1 MYLLDDPLSA
11 VDANVGR
18 DLFFGCIVDYLKSRR
33 NKAVVLVTHQVQ
45 YMQHADKIL
54 VLTKDGCQ
62 DFFGSHRE
70 LESKLAAGE
79 FGYITASPTS
89 PSMFDE
95 AEQASKHYV
104 HTVNQSPTLAEG
116 GNVALRRRGRSASV
130 DSDLSEEIVGED
142 FQDEEAA
149 SATVTTTDQDPKH
162 FIIQD
167 EDRIKGKVTFR
178 TYMAYLRSGGTVI
191 GVLAFIYAICGQ
203 LLSMLADYWL
213 RWWAD
218 GTFGDNQHSPLYV
231 GGFAVLVFGTV
242 IVGYHKAHVWLRYA
256 LHASSNLHTR
266 CLWAVLHSPIQ
277 FFIAN
282 PTGRILNRFAKD
294 QNQVDEM
301 FPSTFFDFVQCTLF
315 CISAIV
321 LVCAS
326 MPWLILLMPPL
337 WYTFLHFRSV
347 YVTSSREIKRI
358 EALTRSPIYADF
370 SAALEG
376 LQTLRAYG
384 LQRRITSSFRQQ
396 LDANHRVWNAYLMI
410 SRWIGFRLD
419 FLCTVILIAM
429 AFLCALLKG
438 SVDVGLVG
446 FALGKYG

>member
-1 MYLLDDPLSA
+1 VYLLDDPLSA
-11 VDANVGR
+11 VDANVGK
-18 DLFFGCIVDYLKSRR
+18 DLFFGCIVDYLKTRR

-45 YMQHADKIL
+45 HMQHADRII
-54 VLTKDGCQ
+54 VLNKDGNQEFC
-62 DFFGSHRE
+62 GSYRE
-70 LESKLAAGE
+70 LEARLSVGE
-79 FGYITASPTS
+79 FGYITSSSTTPGEEESEDDTA
-89 PSMFDE
+89 PSYEE
-95 AEQASKHYV
+95 AKTAAVSACV
-104 HTVNQSPTLAEG
+104 P
-116 GNVALRRRGRSASV
+116 RRRRARSSSV
-130 DSDLSEEIVGED
+130 DSNLSAGKGVGSDAEGEEEGDSSTAI
-142 FQDEEAA
+142 
-149 SATVTTTDQDPKH
+149 STTDQDPKH
-162 FIIQD
+162 VIIQD
-167 EDRIKGKVTFR
+167 EDRIKGKVTFQ
-178 TYMAYLRSGGTVI
+178 TYMAYLRSGGALS
-191 GVLAFIYAICGQ
+191 GVLAFVYAIFGQ

-213 RWWAD
+213 RWWAS
-218 GTFGDNQHSPLYV
+218 GTFGGSQHAPLYV
-231 GGFAVLVFGTV
+231 GGFAVLVFCTV
-242 IVGYHKAHVWLRYA
+242 VVGYHKAHVWLRYA

-315 CISAIV
+315 CFSAII

-326 MPWLILLMPPL
+326 MPWLVLLMPPL
-337 WYTFLHFRSV
+337 WYAFLHFRSI

-376 LQTLRAYG
+376 LHTLRAYG
-384 LQRRITSSFRQQ
+384 LQKRITSSFRQQ
-396 LDANHRVWNAYLMI
+396 LDANMRVWNAYLMI

-419 FLCTVILIAM
+419 FLCTFILIAM

-446 FALGKYG
+446 FALGK